1 MQLLCIVALLL
12 AAVAAQPPAGRRRL
26 GADSKR
32 GDDELLVTQAP
43 EDGCGSGEESGR
55 PSWAPGFMSDVSGV
69 PHHRFG
75 RHRGHRGPSRGH
87 RPNRRNP
94 AEMVF
99 SPSFK
104 VDNVTFQNTTDVSLK
119 EGENIFLAPKQG
131 RRGPHHHRGGRHG
144 PPQSG
149 QYVKLIYNATQP
161 NMVSIEFGVFKPI
174 TLVEYAGEDENP
186 EDDF

>member
-1 MQLLCIVALLL
+1 
-12 AAVAAQPPAGRRRL
+12 
-26 GADSKR
+26 R

-69 PHHRFG
+69 PHNRFG

-94 AEMVF
+94 VEMVF

-119 EGENIFLAPKQG
+119 EE
-131 RRGPHHHRGGRHG
+131 
-144 PPQSG
+144 
-149 QYVKLIYNATQP
+149 YVKLIYNAMEP
-161 NMVSIEFGVFKPI
+161 NMVSIEFGVLKP
-174 TLVEYAGEDENP
+174 
-186 EDDF
+186 